1 MDRLKQLHDA
11 GQSIWLDFIDR
22 SLLRSGE
29 LARRIDRDSLTGMT
43 SNPTIFEKALAEGHA
58 YDSQLA
64 GASPEL
70 SAWELFELVET
81 DDVRAACDVFRSV
94 HEKSMGIDG
103 YVSIEVSP
111 GTAHSVDD
119 TIAEA
124 RRLWA
129 VVKRPNVMIKV
140 PGTSEGAAAARRLL
154 ADGIN
159 VNITLLFAVDAYA
172 AVIESYISALEE
184 RAKRGL
190 PLSAIASVASF
201 FVSRVDTEAE
211 KRLDAIVAATP
222 SRADEANAF
231 RGRVA
236 VANAKLAYALFR
248 EKFSGARW
256 EALSSRGARVQR
268 PLWASTSA
276 KNPAYRDVVYVEDL
290 IGPDTVNTMPP
301 GTITAFADHGE
312 TARTVDTNI
321 DAERTLV
328 ADLEKF
334 GVPLTAITD
343 TLLREGL
350 ASFEKSFDTLIAG
363 LESKRRTLGA
373 TVTAP

>member
-1 MDRLKQLHDA
+1 VVE
-11 GQSIWLDFIDR
+11 R
-22 SLLRSGE
+22 S
-29 LARRIDRDSLTGMT
+29 
-43 SNPTIFEKALAEGHA
+43 
-58 YDSQLA
+58 
-64 GASPEL
+64 
-70 SAWELFELVET
+70 
-81 DDVRAACDVFRSV
+81 
-94 HEKSMGIDG
+94 
-103 YVSIEVSP
+103 
-111 GTAHSVDD
+111 
-119 TIAEA
+119 
-124 RRLWA
+124 
-129 VVKRPNVMIKV
+129 NVMIKV
-140 PGTSEGAAAARRLL
+140 PGTAAGAAAARRLL

-159 VNITLLFAVDAYA
+159 VNITLLFSVEAYA
-172 AVIESYISALEE
+172 AVIESYIAALEE

-190 PLSAIASVASF
+190 PLSTIASVASF
-201 FVSRVDTEAE
+201 FVSRVDTEAA
-211 KRLDAIVAATP
+211 KRLDAIVAANP
-222 SRADEANAF
+222 ARAEEAKAF

-301 GTITAFADHGE
+301 STITAFADHGE
-312 TARTVDTNI
+312 TKRTVDTNI
-321 DAERTLV
+321 DAERGLV
-328 ADLEKF
+328 AKLDSF
-334 GVPLTAITD
+334 GVPLGAITD

-373 TVTAP
+373 TVSAS